1 MTSPSLDTSGSWPA
15 PDRAKIPLLKNRPP
29 LDHHGGLHPDD
40 RSWKERL
47 VRQYLSGTKQLPDI
61 SDTPESGL
69 VRGRIDRATH
79 RLYHLARL
87 LQTRFNNPDHGNF
100 SSPLLESLF
109 ILLTWRSR
117 IETAQK
123 VLRDIVRTFSGPR
136 RACDESNFRILEEIV
151 SVAGFSEKRP
161 RMVADLLQRFLETF
175 EDDPAREM
183 GDWGDD
189 RVIDF
194 LTSLDGI
201 GYKSAL
207 CVLAYSL
214 ERDRFPADAHVRRIL
229 QRTGILDELYAPG
242 KDIGHRKFQAEVEEF
257 IPPSIRRVLH
267 AGLVALGRNHC
278 KAQSASCQ
286 TCPAFQLCDRG
297 RRTKMLA
304 AEGHPFTHVDLFCG
318 AGGFG
323 TGFSDAGFRT
333 VLAADH
339 DTDAVRTFR
348 LNHPSVPRDNVREVD
363 LESVSPRSLLE
374 NLDLEPHDADSEEIH
389 VITAGIPCQGF
400 SKAGYRARPDSEYDV
415 EEDPRNQLF
424 RVLLD
429 WTEELRPGYVAIE
442 NVPEMKNAG
451 DDHSGILSRI
461 DDGFRS
467 LEYSV
472 SWDIV
477 DCSDLGVPQDRRRI
491 IVIASRADR
500 EPVSVDDLERF
511 HKEGS
516 NTLREAIGDLP
527 PVEADAGRWYRDVG
541 GSAVTGHVARYNN
554 EEDLKIFGTIRP
566 GEHYRDFVDRR
577 PDIIEER
584 KENSE
589 RAVYSTDSFGDKYH
603 KLEPDQPSRTIVAHL
618 SRDGNGY
625 IHPEQIRSLTPRE
638 AARLQGFPDH
648 FVFCGSRS
656 SQFIQIGN
664 AVPPRL
670 AKRIA
675 QLLRHSLA
683 NESNE

>member
-1 MTSPSLDTSGSWPA
+1 MEYPESWPT
-15 PDRAKIPLLKNRPP
+15 PNRAKLPLLENRPP
-29 LDHHGGLHPDD
+29 LDHNGGLHPED
-40 RSWKERL
+40 RNWKEHL
-47 VRQYLSGTKQLPDI
+47 VRQYLSGNKKLPDI

-87 LQTRFNNPDHGNF
+87 LQTRFNNPNHGNY
-100 SSPLLESLF
+100 SSPLLETLF

-117 IETAQK
+117 IETAHQ
-123 VLRDIVRTFSGPR
+123 VLGEIVQTFPGPR
-136 RACDESNFRILEEIV
+136 HACDDSNFQLLQEIV

-161 RMVADLLQRFLETF
+161 RMVADLLKGFLETF
-175 EDDPAREM
+175 DGDPGRAMENWN
-183 GDWGDD
+183 DQQL
-189 RVIDF
+189 IDF

-229 QRTGILDELYAPG
+229 RRTGILDELYSPG
-242 KDIGHRKFQAEVEEF
+242 EEIGHRKFQAEVEVF
-257 IPPSIRRVLH
+257 IPPSVRRVLH
-267 AGLVALGRNHC
+267 AGLVALGRDQC
-278 KAQSASCQ
+278 KARSASCAS
-286 TCPAFQLCDRG
+286 CPASQLCDNG
-297 RRTKMLA
+297 RRTELLA
-304 AEGHPFTHVDLFCG
+304 AEGRPLTHVDLFCG

-333 VLAADH
+333 VIAADH
-339 DTDAVRTFR
+339 DTDAVRTFQ
-348 LNHPSVPRDNVREVD
+348 LNHPSVPPDNVREVD
-363 LESVSPRSLLE
+363 LESVSPRSLIDSA
-374 NLDLEPHDADSEEIH
+374 DLLPNETDSEDIH

-400 SKAGYRARPDSEYDV
+400 SKAGYRARPDSEYNVD
-415 EEDPRNQLF
+415 EDPRNQLF

-429 WTEELRPGYVAIE
+429 WTDALQPSYVVIE

-451 DDHSGILSRI
+451 EKHSGILNRI
-461 DDGFRS
+461 EDGFTD
-467 LEYSV
+467 LGYSV
-472 SWDIV
+472 SWAIV
-477 DCSDLGVPQDRRRI
+477 DCSDLGVPQVRRRL

-500 EPVSVDDLERF
+500 EPVSLDNLGQF
-511 HKEGS
+511 HEEGS
-516 NTLREAIGDLP
+516 NTLLEAIGDLP
-527 PVEADAGRWYRDVG
+527 PVEADAGRWYRNVG

-554 EEDLKIFGTIRP
+554 EEDLRIFGTIRP
-566 GEHYRDFVDRR
+566 GEHYGDFVDRR

-584 KENSE
+584 RENSE

-675 QLLRHSLA
+675 QLLRRSLA